1 MSMIGD
7 YVHFHKQNYKE
18 WGINQRGTTPSE
30 AWSDAAASFKESMNI
45 ATQIRGLM
53 QEAQM
58 LENQYNELFYPS
70 DKGKATEQAQNFR
83 NAMETAVQKKLDEE
97 FGLMAG
103 KFNASNLT
111 VDSTALY
118 EQLRDAIN
126 STRERI
132 GTAEIKKIQTAQ
144 QLLNQ
149 VNLMYNILNDNQLK
163 NVKAAQNKIS
173 QAKNQLKTI
182 ENNLQAQ
189 IDAAGGGTVK
199 IRGTAKDAQTLNAI
213 IQEFNRTPLLYNQN
227 GLLFEWILPFIQF
240 QTASLAK
247 EELAKAMEEL
257 ASDSK
262 VILGD
267 TLITVQSPDLEN
279 TKLTD
284 VDIVTNNV
292 KMKTFTT
299 RSKTDVVITYT
310 DNQGQLQKKNV
321 SAKNIS
327 NPHVKLVNNTSLYRI
342 LTLSNSYNFATHY
355 LNVVTAA
362 KGQRSTKSQIMQANR
377 LMKALI
383 LKLGAEGYDANNS
396 AELLIVNN
404 NTEGH
409 IYVYNLKALI
419 YIIQDTI
426 LKNKGQYSNIV
437 DMDDS
442 FTIEQNFDTK
452 SADNRIVKVIQSTQ
466 NVKLTAALNAG
477 MLNSYLSLL
486 KTYRT

>member
-1 MSMIGD
+1 M
-7 YVHFHKQNYKE
+7 
-18 WGINQRGTTPSE
+18 
-30 AWSDAAASFKESMNI
+30 
-45 ATQIRGLM
+45 
-53 QEAQM
+53 
-58 LENQYNELFYPS
+58 
-70 DKGKATEQAQNFR
+70 
-83 NAMETAVQKKLDEE
+83 
-97 FGLMAG
+97 
-103 KFNASNLT
+103 
-111 VDSTALY
+111 
-118 EQLRDAIN
+118 
-126 STRERI
+126 
-132 GTAEIKKIQTAQ
+132 
-144 QLLNQ
+144 
-149 VNLMYNILNDNQLK
+149 
-163 NVKAAQNKIS
+163 
-173 QAKNQLKTI
+173 I

-189 IDAAGGGTVK
+189 IDAAEGSSIK
-199 IRGTAKDAQTLNAI
+199 ISNTTKDAQTLNAI

-240 QTASLAK
+240 QTAALAK

-267 TLITVQSPDLEN
+267 SLMTVQSPDLKN
-279 TKLTD
+279 AKLTD
-284 VDIVTNNV
+284 VDIITNNV

-299 RSKTDVVITYT
+299 KSKTDVVITYT
-310 DNQGQLQKKNV
+310 DNQKQLQKKNV

-355 LNVVTAA
+355 LNVVTSA
-362 KGQRSTKSQIMQANR
+362 KGQRSTRSQIMQANR

-409 IYVYNLKALI
+409 IYVYNLKALV

-442 FTIEQNFDTK
+442 FTINQTFDEK
-452 SADNRIVKVIQSTQ
+452 SADKRIVKVIQSTQ
-466 NVKLTAALNAG
+466 NVKLTAALNAS
-477 MLNSYLSLL
+477 MLNSYLGLL

>member
-18 WGINQRGTTPSE
+18 WGINQKGTTPSE
-30 AWSDAAASFKESMNI
+30 TWSDAAASFKEGINI

-53 QEAQM
+53 QEAQA
-58 LENQYNELFYPS
+58 LEKQYNELFYP
-70 DKGKATEQAQNFR
+70 DKNKVTEQTANFKS
-83 NAMETAVQKKLDEE
+83 AMEAVVQKKLDKE

-103 KFNASNLT
+103 RFNSSNLT
-111 VDSTALY
+111 VDSTELY
-118 EQLRDAIN
+118 EQLREAIN

-149 VNLMYNILNDNQLK
+149 VNLMYDILNDNQLK

-173 QAKNQLKTI
+173 QAKNQLKMI

-189 IDAAGGGTVK
+189 IDAAGGSSIK
-199 IRGTAKDAQTLNAI
+199 ISNTTKDAQTLNAI

-240 QTASLAK
+240 QTAALAK

-267 TLITVQSPDLEN
+267 SLITVQSPDLEN
-279 TKLTD
+279 AKLTD
-284 VDIVTNNV
+284 VDITTNNI

-299 RSKTDVVITYT
+299 RSKTDVIITYT
-310 DNQGQLQKKNV
+310 DNQKQLQKKNV

-355 LNVVTAA
+355 LNVVTSA
-362 KGQRSTKSQIMQANR
+362 KGQRSTRSQIMQANR

-404 NTEGH
+404 NTEGR

-442 FTIEQNFDTK
+442 FTINQTFDEK
-452 SADNRIVKVIQSTQ
+452 SADKRIVKVIQSTQ
-466 NVKLTAALNAG
+466 NVKLTAALNAS
-477 MLNSYLSLL
+477 MLNSYLGLL

>member
-18 WGINQRGTTPSE
+18 WGINQKGTTPSE
-30 AWSDAAASFKESMNI
+30 TWSDTAASFKENMNI
-45 ATQIRGLM
+45 ATQIRELM
-53 QEAQM
+53 QEAQA
-58 LENQYNELFYPS
+58 LEKQYNELFYP
-70 DKGKATEQAQNFR
+70 DKNKVTEQTANFKS
-83 NAMETAVQKKLDEE
+83 AMEAVVQKKLDEE

-103 KFNASNLT
+103 RFNSSNLT
-111 VDSTALY
+111 VDSTELY
-118 EQLRDAIN
+118 EQLREAIN

-132 GTAEIKKIQTAQ
+132 GIAEIKKIQTAQ

-149 VNLMYNILNDNQLK
+149 VNLMYDILNDNQLK

-173 QAKNQLKTI
+173 QAKNQLKMI

-189 IDAAGGGTVK
+189 IDAAGGSSIK
-199 IRGTAKDAQTLNAI
+199 ISNITKDAQTLNAI

-240 QTASLAK
+240 QTAALAK
-247 EELAKAMEEL
+247 EELVKAMEEL

-267 TLITVQSPDLEN
+267 SLMTVQSPDLKN
-279 TKLTD
+279 AKLTD
-284 VDIVTNNV
+284 VDIITNNV

-299 RSKTDVVITYT
+299 KSKTDVVITYT
-310 DNQGQLQKKNV
+310 DNQRQLQKKNV

-355 LNVVTAA
+355 LNVVTSA
-362 KGQRSTKSQIMQANR
+362 KGQRSTRSQIMQANR

-409 IYVYNLKALI
+409 IYVYNLKALV

-442 FTIEQNFDTK
+442 FTINQTFDEK
-452 SADNRIVKVIQSTQ
+452 SADKRIVKVIQSTQ
-466 NVKLTAALNAG
+466 NVKLTAALNAS
-477 MLNSYLSLL
+477 MLNSYLGLL

>member
-18 WGINQRGTTPSE
+18 WGINQKGTTPSE
-30 AWSDAAASFKESMNI
+30 TWSDTAASFKESMNI
-45 ATQIRGLM
+45 ATQIRELM
-53 QEAQM
+53 QEAQA
-58 LENQYNELFYPS
+58 LEKQYNELFYP
-70 DKGKATEQAQNFR
+70 DKNKVTEQTANFKS
-83 NAMETAVQKKLDEE
+83 AMEAVVQKKLDEE

-103 KFNASNLT
+103 RFNSSNLT
-111 VDSTALY
+111 VDSTELY
-118 EQLRDAIN
+118 EQLREAIN

-132 GTAEIKKIQTAQ
+132 GTAEIKKVQTAQ
-144 QLLNQ
+144 QLLSQ
-149 VNLMYNILNDNQLK
+149 VNLMYNILNDDQLK

-173 QAKNQLKTI
+173 QAKNQLKMI

-189 IDAAGGGTVK
+189 IDAAGGSSIK
-199 IRGTAKDAQTLNAI
+199 ISNTTKDAQTLNAI

-240 QTASLAK
+240 QTAALAK

-267 TLITVQSPDLEN
+267 SLITVQSPDLKN
-279 TKLTD
+279 AKLTD
-284 VDIVTNNV
+284 VDIITNNV
-292 KMKTFTT
+292 KIKTFTT
-299 RSKTDVVITYT
+299 KSKTDVVITYT
-310 DNQGQLQKKNV
+310 DNQRQLQKKNV

-355 LNVVTAA
+355 LNVVTSA
-362 KGQRSTKSQIMQANR
+362 KGQRSTRSQIMQANR

-409 IYVYNLKALI
+409 IYVYNLKALV

-442 FTIEQNFDTK
+442 FTINQTFDEK
-452 SADNRIVKVIQSTQ
+452 SADKRIVKVIQSTQ
-466 NVKLTAALNAG
+466 NVKLTAALNAS
-477 MLNSYLSLL
+477 MLNSYLGLL

>member
-18 WGINQRGTTPSE
+18 WGINQKGTTPSE
-30 AWSDAAASFKESMNI
+30 TWSDAAASFKESMNI
-45 ATQIRGLM
+45 ATQIRELM
-53 QEAQM
+53 QEAQA
-58 LENQYNELFYPS
+58 LEKQYNELFYP
-70 DKGKATEQAQNFR
+70 DKNKVTEQTANFKS
-83 NAMETAVQKKLDEE
+83 AMEAVVQKKLDKE

-103 KFNASNLT
+103 RFNSSNLT
-111 VDSTALY
+111 VDSTELY
-118 EQLRDAIN
+118 EQLREAIN

-132 GTAEIKKIQTAQ
+132 GIAEIKKIQTAQ

-149 VNLMYNILNDNQLK
+149 VNLMYDILNDNQLK

-173 QAKNQLKTI
+173 QAKNQLKMI

-189 IDAAGGGTVK
+189 IDAAGGSSIK
-199 IRGTAKDAQTLNAI
+199 ISNTTKDAQTLNAI

-227 GLLFEWILPFIQF
+227 ELLFEWILPFIQF
-240 QTASLAK
+240 QTAALAK
-247 EELAKAMEEL
+247 EELVKAMEEL

-267 TLITVQSPDLEN
+267 SLMTVQSPDLKN
-279 TKLTD
+279 AKLTD
-284 VDIVTNNV
+284 IDIITNNV

-299 RSKTDVVITYT
+299 KSKTDVVITYT
-310 DNQGQLQKKNV
+310 DNQRQLQKKNV

-355 LNVVTAA
+355 LNVVTSA
-362 KGQRSTKSQIMQANR
+362 KGQRSTRSQIMQANR
-377 LMKALI
+377 LMKTLI

-409 IYVYNLKALI
+409 IYVYNLKALV

-442 FTIEQNFDTK
+442 FTINQTFDEK
-452 SADNRIVKVIQSTQ
+452 SADKRIVKVIQSIQ
-466 NVKLTAALNAG
+466 NVKLTAALNAS
-477 MLNSYLSLL
+477 MLNSYLGLL

>member
-18 WGINQRGTTPSE
+18 WGINQKGTTPSE
-30 AWSDAAASFKESMNI
+30 TWSDAAASFKEGMNI

-53 QEAQM
+53 QEAQA
-58 LENQYNELFYPS
+58 LEKQYNELFYP
-70 DKGKATEQAQNFR
+70 DKNKVTEQTANFKS
-83 NAMETAVQKKLDEE
+83 AMEAVVQKKLDEE

-103 KFNASNLT
+103 RFNSSNLT
-111 VDSTALY
+111 VDSTELY
-118 EQLRDAIN
+118 EQLREAIN

-132 GTAEIKKIQTAQ
+132 GTVEIKKIQTAQ

-149 VNLMYNILNDNQLK
+149 VNLMYDILNDNQLK

-173 QAKNQLKTI
+173 QAKNQLKMI

-189 IDAAGGGTVK
+189 IDAAGGGSIK
-199 IRGTAKDAQTLNAI
+199 IRNTTKDAQTLNAI
-213 IQEFNRTPLLYNQN
+213 IQEFNRIPLLYNQN

-240 QTASLAK
+240 QTATLAK

-257 ASDSK
+257 ASNSK

-267 TLITVQSPDLEN
+267 SLITVQSPDLGN
-279 TKLTD
+279 AKLTD
-284 VDIVTNNV
+284 VDITTNNI

-310 DNQGQLQKKNV
+310 NNQKQLQKKNV

-355 LNVVTAA
+355 LNVVTSA
-362 KGQRSTKSQIMQANR
+362 KGQRSTRSQIMQANR

-383 LKLGAEGYDANNS
+383 LKLGAEGYDTNNS

-409 IYVYNLKALI
+409 IYVYNLKALV

-442 FTIEQNFDTK
+442 FTINQTFDEK
-452 SADNRIVKVIQSTQ
+452 SADKRIVKVIQSTQ
-466 NVKLTAALNAG
+466 NVKLTAALNAS
-477 MLNSYLSLL
+477 MLNSYLGLL